1 MPLTSTTAPIRKDD
15 MKIRESLTHGGA
27 AETEG
32 HTLTFLANSGKKM
45 SNGLTVDLTTLK
57 APLTS

>member
-1 MPLTSTTAPIRKDD
+1 MPLMSTTVTIRKDD

-32 HTLTFLANSGKKM
+32 RTLTFLANSGKK
-45 SNGLTVDLTTLK
+45 
-57 APLTS
+57 